1 MTPMSETRADV
12 AVIGGTGFYS
22 FLEDPETVRVETP
35 YGDPSAPVSIG
46 TVAGRRVAFLP
57 RHGTSHEYAP
67 HTIPYRAN
75 QWALRSLGV
84 RQVLAPCAVG
94 GLRAD
99 VAPGD
104 VVVPDQMVD
113 RTYRR
118 VPSYVEGGAV
128 HLPFGDPYCDRL
140 AGAVTGAADDVR
152 HGGTM
157 VIVEGPRFSTRAESR
172 HYAEQGWSLINMT
185 GHPEAALAREMLQCY
200 TPIALVTDMDAG
212 AESGEG
218 VGQAEVFARF
228 KANLERLTGLLA
240 AAIEALPDPD
250 GCSCSGWA
258 DDLELTYQVPAR

>member
-1 MTPMSETRADV
+1 
-12 AVIGGTGFYS
+12 
-22 FLEDPETVRVETP
+22 
-35 YGDPSAPVSIG
+35 
-46 TVAGRRVAFLP
+46 
-57 RHGTSHEYAP
+57 
-67 HTIPYRAN
+67 
-75 QWALRSLGV
+75 
-84 RQVLAPCAVG
+84 
-94 GLRAD
+94 
-99 VAPGD
+99 
-104 VVVPDQMVD
+104 
-113 RTYRR
+113 
-118 VPSYVEGGAV
+118 
-128 HLPFGDPYCDRL
+128 
-140 AGAVTGAADDVR
+140 
-152 HGGTM
+152 M